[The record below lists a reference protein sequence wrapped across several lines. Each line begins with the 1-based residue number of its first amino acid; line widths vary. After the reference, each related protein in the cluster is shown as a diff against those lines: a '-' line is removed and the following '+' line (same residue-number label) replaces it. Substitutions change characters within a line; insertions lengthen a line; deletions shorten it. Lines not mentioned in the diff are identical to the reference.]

1 VEIKRNKK
9 SCRYLKMKKEKIFS
23 ILIIIFSIGL
33 TLAIFI
39 FPDIFRDHKKWG
51 IIGIFITNFISGLSF
66 FPAPA
71 FLTAVIGG
79 SIYPPVL
86 VALASSLG
94 STLGDML
101 YLILGISG
109 RKVAKKNLEKNK
121 WFIRIEANFQKYG
134 GWILFA
140 GAFIP
145 NPMFDSFGLIA
156 GIFNFSV
163 LRFFVIILTGR
174 FLRYFVLA
182 QLGAKFY

>member
-1 VEIKRNKK
+1 MKK
-9 SCRYLKMKKEKIFS
+9 SKIFS
-23 ILIIIFSIGL
+23 VLIIFFSIGL
-33 TLAIFI
+33 TLTIFL

-51 IIGIFITNFISGLSF
+51 ILGIFIANFISGLSF
-66 FPAPA
+66 FPAPS
-71 FLTAVIGG
+71 FITAVIGG

-86 VALASSLG
+86 VALVSSLG
-94 STLGDML
+94 ATFGDML

-109 RKVAKKNLEKNK
+109 RKLAKRKLEKNK
-121 WFIRIEANFQKYG
+121 WFILIEKNFQKHG

-145 NPMFDSFGLIA
+145 NPIFDSFGLIA

-163 LRFFVIILTGR
+163 FRFFVIILTGR
-174 FLRYFVLA
+174 FLRYLILA